1 MKREDIERQLSQT
14 KTFLMSQNVPRV
26 DLLMKQIKL
35 LDRFLKDG
43 NAIVSGPC
51 LLYEAGGQVE
61 CRAFKRRTEVG
72 RSPDADLFID
82 APGLSRRHFAV
93 EPQPGEGAIVEDLGS
108 KNKTMVNDEETD
120 RAVLVPGD
128 VINAGDILF
137 IYLED

>member
-1 MKREDIERQLSQT
+1 MNREDIERQLSQT
-14 KTFLMSQNVPRV
+14 KTFLLAQNVPRV

-43 NAIVSGPC
+43 NAMVSGPC
-51 LLYEAGGQVE
+51 LVYQAGGRVE
-61 CRAFKRRTEVG
+61 CRAFKRRIEVG
-72 RSPDADLFID
+72 RSADAELFIE
-82 APGLSRRHFAV
+82 APGLSRKHFAV
-93 EPQPGEGAIVEDLGS
+93 TPMGDEGTVLEDLKS
-108 KNKTMVNDEETD
+108 KNKTMVNDVETD